1 VEGPPPMLPFGSRA
15 LARIRTALRTM
26 RRPAR
31 HARGLAVAWTL
42 AIGLPLGAATRT
54 AMVGGPDGAA
64 AVPRVPL
71 PPAQPTQRPDVV
83 EPNVRYDGRFTFA
96 RIRYTVYGRSGWEF
110 DYPVMERNLMTMMR
124 ELTAL
129 EPHVD
134 GSNVHTLD
142 DPELMKYPVA
152 YLSEPGYWIPSEPEA
167 AGLRTYLAKGGFLI
181 VDDFMLGEWNN
192 FERQIRQVLPDA
204 HIARLDASHPI
215 FDSFFRISSLDMTYP
230 HDRRLKAEFLGI
242 FEDNDPAKRLMV
254 VINYNND
261 IGDYM
266 EWSGQGWWPVNIS
279 NDAYKLATNY
289 VIYALTH

>member
-1 VEGPPPMLPFGSRA
+1 MSPSGSRPFERVRA
-15 LARIRTALRTM
+15 ALRTM
-26 RRPAR
+26 HRPAR
-31 HARGLAVAWTL
+31 RAHRL
-42 AIGLPLGAATRT
+42 AIGGTLAAGLAIAGAA
-54 AMVGGPDGAA
+54 GAA
-64 AVPRVPL
+64 AARSPGGPAVVPHRASPQARRA
-71 PPAQPTQRPDVV
+71 AQADQI

-96 RIRYTVYGRSGWEF
+96 RIRYTVYRRSGWEF
-110 DYPVMERNLMTMMR
+110 DYPVMERNLMTMLR

-204 HIARLDASHPI
+204 RIAHLDVSHPI